1 MSEEKKMEIL
11 DFWAEWC
18 GPCQMMKPIMEEF
31 EGAHPEIKVTKVNID
46 EEEELAEKY
55 EVSSVPCLV
64 VVKNGEEVKRVVG
77 MQSAKKLEKLVGV

>member
-55 EVSSVPCLV
+55 EVSSIPCLV